1 MKLLKRCSTP
11 KQMPEYR
18 KQGSGPGFVYV
29 SGIEGTGR
37 NFYRQAADLARD
49 HTVIS
54 FSMRPDGPYGIEAL
68 IEDLISIISDAG
80 FERVTVLGES
90 FGGLLVLAAALQ
102 HPSYFERMILVNSFA
117 AFPHRAKINL
127 GVALYSLLPY
137 SLLKAYRTKNAGRTL
152 FTDDIVE
159 EDRRAFR
166 ENTRDVRPEGY
177 LTRLRIIR
185 RTDLR
190 PRLSEIKVPA
200 LVVAGTEDRLLDSV
214 AAAHVMAARLP
225 CSRLKLLEGTGHMA
239 LLSERVRVRDW
250 LGEFESICLSEELA
264 DLKSV

>member
-1 MKLLKRCSTP
+1 MVDY
-11 KQMPEYR
+11 Q
-18 KQGSGPGFVYV
+18 KQGSGPAFLYV

-54 FSMRPDGPYGIEAL
+54 FPMRPLGPYGLETL
-68 IEDLISIISDAG
+68 VDDLVSVIRGAG

-90 FGGLLVLAAALQ
+90 FGGLPVLAAALR
-102 HPSYFERMILVNSFA
+102 HPAYFERIILVNSFA

-127 GVALYSLLPY
+127 GVALYSVLPY
-137 SLLKAYRTKNAGRTL
+137 SLLKAYRTRTAPRTL
-152 FTDDIVE
+152 FSEDIVE

-177 LTRLRIIR
+177 LARLRIIR

-190 PRLSEIKVPA
+190 PRLSEIKVPT
-200 LVVAGTEDRLLDSV
+200 LVVAGTEDRLLDAV
-214 AAAHVMAARLP
+214 TAARVMAAGLP

-239 LLSERVRVRDW
+239 LLSSRVRVRDW
-250 LGEFESICLSEELA
+250 LEEFQEFGLSEELV